1 MNEQVSRREFLKIS
15 VLALASAAFYS
26 PARPNNITPPLAVG
40 RVCASRISLRPFP
53 SFSFQP
59 IRWFTRDQ
67 LIPIYRKVRSLAGP
81 DHNPNWYRVLG
92 GYTHSGY
99 LQYIKSQTY
108 SNLTHIPDAG
118 QICEVIAPFTQAYRA
133 TRTAGWLPLYRLYY
147 QSMHWVT
154 DLVTGP
160 DELPWAQITD
170 ERLRVQYYIPTRHLR
185 PIDPTEIAPIST
197 HIPQKDKKIVVS
209 LAEQT
214 LTAYEGPQPVFKTLI
229 ASGIPSD
236 EPTDNGI
243 PTETPSG
250 YFRVSSKM
258 PVRHM
263 GDGRLT
269 NDPTAY
275 ELPGVPWVATFVATG
290 VAFHG
295 TYWHQ
300 NFGRPMSH
308 GCINMRVE
316 DARWLYCWT
325 TPEATEKDWRVEG
338 RGTLIEI
345 QSP

>member
-1 MNEQVSRREFLKIS
+1 MPVVSVS
-15 VLALASAAFYS
+15 D
-26 PARPNNITPPLAVG
+26 
-40 RVCASRISLRPFP
+40 PFP
-53 SFSFQP
+53 HFPFNQFVGLPGINLSP
-59 IRWFTRDQ
+59 YTGRCVHLRARITTR
-67 LIPIYRKVRSLAGP
+67 IGIEF
-81 DHNPNWYRVLG
+81 LG

-300 NFGRPMSH
+300 NFGRPISH